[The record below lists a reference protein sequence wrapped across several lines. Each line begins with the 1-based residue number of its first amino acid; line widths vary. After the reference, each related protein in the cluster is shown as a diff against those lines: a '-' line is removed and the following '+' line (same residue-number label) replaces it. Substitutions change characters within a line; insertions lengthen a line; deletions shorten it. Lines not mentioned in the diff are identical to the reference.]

1 MNGFGEEV
9 NDELSYGILMILRIQ
24 YSIDEGMPSE
34 VALVCFFGGV
44 LSSFEAF
51 LVAYGKMF
59 WSSYPNHT
67 TELHTSNNGLK
78 AQWLP

>member
-44 LSSFEAF
+44 L
-51 LVAYGKMF
+51 L
-59 WSSYPNHT
+59 
-67 TELHTSNNGLK
+67 
-78 AQWLP
+78 

>member
-24 YSIDEGMPSE
+24 YLLTTVCLLRLPSS
-34 VALVCFFGGV
+34 AFLGGV

-59 WSSYPNHT
+59 WSSYQNHT

>member
-1 MNGFGEEV
+1 
-9 NDELSYGILMILRIQ
+9 
-24 YSIDEGMPSE
+24 MPSE

-44 LSSFEAF
+44 LSYFEAF

-59 WSSYPNHT
+59 WSSYQNHT